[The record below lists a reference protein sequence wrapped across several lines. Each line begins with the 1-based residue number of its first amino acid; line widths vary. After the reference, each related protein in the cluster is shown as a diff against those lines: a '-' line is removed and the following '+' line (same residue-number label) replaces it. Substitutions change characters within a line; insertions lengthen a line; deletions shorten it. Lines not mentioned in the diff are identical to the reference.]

1 MNEKNN
7 TFRTLKE
14 ETPLIKSIWCY
25 FGIHNWTVWGEP
37 QKGIWKSSI
46 SMYKH
51 HVVFQYR
58 CCGNCHKLD
67 RRMYKLGTADN
78 Y

>member
-7 TFRTLKE
+7 TFRALKE

-25 FGIHNWTVWGEP
+25 FGIHNWTMWGEP
-37 QKGIWKSSI
+37 EKGVWKSSI
-46 SMYKH
+46 SMYEHK
-51 HVVFQYR
+51 VLFQYR

-67 RRMYKLGTADN
+67 RRMYKLGTVGN